1 MSMILSDNS
10 KKLVY
15 VGTAL
20 MIASMLLPWESL
32 SDYTYSESMGLMLN
46 ITSAIIFLI
55 AAAIVII
62 KPISSLFNGFGTN
75 LSFSIIVLL
84 NAVCLYF
91 GLQYF
96 PETYTI
102 GYILFP
108 TSVIVFTL
116 GVIFGIKKIDGT
128 QGS

>member
-55 AAAIVII
+55 AAAIVIV

-108 TSVIVFTL
+108 TSVIVFML
-116 GVIFGIKKIDGT
+116 GVIFSIKKIDGT

>member
-108 TSVIVFTL
+108 TSVIVFML
-116 GVIFGIKKIDGT
+116 GVIFSIKKIDGT

>member
-108 TSVIVFTL
+108 TSVIVFML

>member
-108 TSVIVFTL
+108 TSVIVFML
-116 GVIFGIKKIDGT
+116 GVIFSIKKIDGT
-128 QGS
+128 QSN

>member
-55 AAAIVII
+55 AAAIVIV

-108 TSVIVFTL
+108 TSVIVFML

-128 QGS
+128 QGN

>member
-32 SDYTYSESMGLMLN
+32 SDYTYFESMGLMLN

-55 AAAIVII
+55 AAAIVIV

-108 TSVIVFTL
+108 TSVIVFML
-116 GVIFGIKKIDGT
+116 GVIFSIKKIDGT
-128 QGS
+128 QGN

>member
-108 TSVIVFTL
+108 TSVIVFML

-128 QGS
+128 QGN

>member
-1 MSMILSDNS
+1 MILSDNS

-15 VGTAL
+15 TGTAL

-55 AAAIVII
+55 AAAIVIV

-108 TSVIVFTL
+108 TSVIVFML

-128 QGS
+128 QGN

>member
-55 AAAIVII
+55 AAAIVIV

-108 TSVIVFTL
+108 TSVIVFML
-116 GVIFGIKKIDGT
+116 GVIFSIKKIDGT
-128 QGS
+128 QGN

>member
-46 ITSAIIFLI
+46 ITSAIIFLV
-55 AAAIVII
+55 AAAIVIV

-108 TSVIVFTL
+108 TSVIVFML
-116 GVIFGIKKIDGT
+116 GVIFSIKKIDGT
-128 QGS
+128 QGN

>member
-32 SDYTYSESMGLMLN
+32 SDYTYFESMGLMLN

-55 AAAIVII
+55 AAAIVIV

-108 TSVIVFTL
+108 TSVIVFML

-128 QGS
+128 QGN

>member
-108 TSVIVFTL
+108 TSVIVFML
-116 GVIFGIKKIDGT
+116 GVIFSIKKIDGT
-128 QGS
+128 QGN

>member
-32 SDYTYSESMGLMLN
+32 SDYTYFESMGLMLN

-108 TSVIVFTL
+108 TSVIVFML

-128 QGS
+128 QGN

>member
-55 AAAIVII
+55 AAAIVIV

>member
-55 AAAIVII
+55 AAAIVIV

-108 TSVIVFTL
+108 TSVIVFML
-116 GVIFGIKKIDGT
+116 GVIFSIKKIDGT
-128 QGS
+128 QSN

>member
-62 KPISSLFNGFGTN
+62 NPISSLFNGFGTN

-108 TSVIVFTL
+108 TSVIVFML
-116 GVIFGIKKIDGT
+116 GVIFSIKKIDGT
-128 QGS
+128 QGN

>member
-55 AAAIVII
+55 AAVIVIV

-108 TSVIVFTL
+108 TSVIVFML

-128 QGS
+128 QGN

>member
-1 MSMILSDNS
+1 MILSDNS

-55 AAAIVII
+55 AAAIVIV

-108 TSVIVFTL
+108 TSVIVFML
-116 GVIFGIKKIDGT
+116 GVIFSIKKIDGT
-128 QGS
+128 QGN